1 MIPGVIYVSGLSDDD
16 NRLVNHLLQRLGEK
30 MPKNLLRET
39 YYDSKRV
46 ARQVSSVVPPQY
58 HRMGVALGWA
68 AKTVDGLANRC
79 NLDGF
84 VWPAGNLESAG
95 LSVLLDE
102 NRFLSEVRGGITTSM
117 LYGPA
122 FIVNTAGGE
131 G

>member
-16 NRLVNHLLQRLGEK
+16 NRLVNRLLHRLGEK

-46 ARQVSSVVPPQY
+46 ARQISSVVPPQY

-84 VWPAGNLESAG
+84 VWPAGI
-95 LSVLLDE
+95 LSRPVCRCCWMRTVSCL
-102 NRFLSEVRGGITTSM
+102 RFVAVSRRRCCMGRRSL
-117 LYGPA
+117 
-122 FIVNTAGGE
+122 
-131 G
+131 